1 MLNKCN
7 YVKISIEWYGD
18 RMKSRNVPTKN
29 YLILTFISLATLFI
43 VFYLVSWY
51 NTSKEYYQNNSI
63 LVTFLSEL
71 KSDEITSYLIDNP
84 QKVIYYAAG
93 KDEKI
98 KGFEKQFKKLI
109 EEEEIKN
116 AIIYVDSS
124 KEENNSFVANISKI
138 YDKNLD
144 SMYTPNLIYISEGK
158 VKRILYSSESEISKR
173 DVRNFLIKCGI
184 ITND

>member
-1 MLNKCN
+1 MLKKCN
-7 YVKISIEWYGD
+7 YAKILIEWYGD
-18 RMKSRNVPTKN
+18 RMKSRNVPLKN
-29 YLILTFISLATLFI
+29 YLILTIISLITLLT

-98 KGFEKQFKKLI
+98 KEFEKQFKKLI

-116 AIIYVDSS
+116 DIIYVDAS
-124 KEENNSFVANISKI
+124 KEENSNFITNLNKI
-138 YDKNLD
+138 YDKNID
-144 SMYTPNLIYISEGK
+144 SIYTPNLIYISEGK
-158 VKRILYSSESEISKR
+158 IKKIMYSSETEISKR